1 MSLNTL
7 KDDKSEGHSIIPLLA
22 ALWVLSMIFVL
33 ASGYENTVVA
43 ESREKKINNVRQY
56 LVKNECWAI
65 SFIREKGQKK
75 VAYFC
80 YKHPKNPATS
90 DVYVVERD
98 PNRPQ
103 SGISPQQLDQIYD
116 DMYTYGKENRYV
128 LPKPRNDVDR
138 AKLPK
143 PKEDNEKGKPVI
155 LS

>member
-1 MSLNTL
+1 MSSSSL
-7 KDDKSEGHSIIPLLA
+7 KDDKSDGHSI
-22 ALWVLSMIFVL
+22 LSLMASFWFFSLIFVL
-33 ASGYENTVVA
+33 GAGFENTVLA
-43 ESREKKINNVRQY
+43 ESREKKINDVRQY

-65 SFIREKGQKK
+65 SFIKQKGQKK

-98 PNRPQ
+98 PNTTQ

-116 DMYTYGKENRYV
+116 DMYTHGKENKYV

-143 PKEDNEKGKPVI
+143 PKEDNEKGKPII